1 MVVLESSRGP
11 DWAARWAGFGLHAT
25 SCLSLVYKV
34 IISIKCVCIVVT
46 LSFRRDKLVIHF
58 FSSKLFHFSSV
69 FKNKKKSCSSKC
81 SVLLLFFFSVRSPS
95 ITIFLG
101 YKLHHRFWHQH
112 GGDMLPSLESNPLEF
127 RITVISAGRC
137 VCVFPTELLC
147 YSTVKRKKKER
158 KN

>member
-1 MVVLESSRGP
+1 MGWIRPACHQLFITGIQGNYFNKMCVYCCDAKLQKG
-11 DWAARWAGFGLHAT
+11 WAGNTFFLF
-25 SCLSLVYKV
+25 LSYF
-34 IISIKCVCIVVT
+34 I
-46 LSFRRDKLVIHF
+46 
-58 FSSKLFHFSSV
+58 FHQSL
-69 FKNKKKSCSSKC
+69 KIKKKSCSSKC